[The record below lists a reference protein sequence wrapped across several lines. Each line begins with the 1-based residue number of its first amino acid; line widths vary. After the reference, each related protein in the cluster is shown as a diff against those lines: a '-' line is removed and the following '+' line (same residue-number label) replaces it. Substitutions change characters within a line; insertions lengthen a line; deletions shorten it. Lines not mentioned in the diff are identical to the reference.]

1 MRQYYGFAATALVA
15 VTLAAAAC
23 DNGPKHPVDTGL
35 CGGAGSSVSCPTAT
49 DSAYFT
55 ITLVST
61 SCVAK
66 GTTVT
71 VTSPVNDK
79 LTGDACYQSVPKTW
93 NIGSASAGFP
103 ANTQVN
109 FTITSDRTVS
119 TPGFRFDPDST
130 NAYPNWT
137 IQFEDGGDTDFNDVV
152 LHVHATALN

>member
-35 CGGAGSSVSCPTAT
+35 CGQPGSTRECPVAT

-66 GTTVT
+66 GTTIT
-71 VTSPVNDK
+71 VTSPVSDK

-93 NIGSASAGFP
+93 TIGSASAGFP
-103 ANTQVN
+103 PNTQVN
-109 FTITSDRTVS
+109 FTIISDQTANP
-119 TPGFRFDPDST
+119 PGFHVAGTYPDWNIT
-130 NAYPNWT
+130 
-137 IQFEDGGDTDFNDVV
+137 FEDGGDTDYNDVV
-152 LHVHATALN
+152 LNVHATAIN